1 MTPLGLCI
9 WGSEEDHAVLNG
21 HAARLEERD
30 LNANKLFVRVRASWR
45 LSVIGKEVV
54 NRQAF
59 SNGCASSSSVH
70 DVEYIQ

>member
-1 MTPLGLCI
+1 MDALQG
-9 WGSEEDHAVLNG
+9 WK
-21 HAARLEERD
+21 RD
-30 LNANKLFVRVRASWR
+30 LNANELFVKVRASWR